1 MAERAIQRRDPE
13 RTRARILEAAK
24 AEFAE
29 RGLGGARVDRIAR
42 LAGANKRMLY
52 HYFGAKQELFL
63 AVLEDTYEEIRSAE
77 AALHLQELD
86 PATAMRRLV
95 EFSFDYFVDHPHFT
109 RLLNSENLHR
119 AAHLKRSQRLP
130 AMQSPLI
137 ATITLVLQR
146 GVDTGQFRDGVDPV
160 QLYVSIAALG
170 YFYFSNIHTLSAAFG
185 KDLASRR
192 HRLTR
197 RQHVVDV
204 ILGYLR
210 PQSP

>member
-1 MAERAIQRRDPE
+1 MTERAIQRRDPE

-119 AAHLKRSQRLP
+119 AAHLKRSRRLP

-146 GVDTGQFRDGVDPV
+146 GVDTGQFRNGVDPV

-210 PQSP
+210 PLSP

>member
-1 MAERAIQRRDPE
+1 MAEAAIQRRDPE
-13 RTRARILEAAK
+13 RTRARILDAAK

-29 RGLGGARVDRIAR
+29 RGLGGARVDRIAS

-52 HYFGAKQELFL
+52 HYFGAKQDLFL

-77 AALHLQELD
+77 AALHLEELD
-86 PATAMRRLV
+86 PALAMRRLV

-119 AAHLKRSQRLP
+119 AAHLKRSRRLR

-146 GVDTGQFRDGVDPV
+146 GVETGTFRDGVDPV
-160 QLYVSIAALG
+160 QLYVSIAGLG

-185 KDLASRR
+185 TDLASKR

-197 RQHVVDV
+197 RQHVADV

-210 PQSP
+210 PQTP

>member
-1 MAERAIQRRDPE
+1 MARPVQRRDPE
-13 RTRARILEAAK
+13 RTRARILKAAQ

-52 HYFGAKQELFL
+52 HYFGNKKDLFL
-63 AVLEDTYEEIRSAE
+63 AVLEDTYEEIRKAE
-77 AALHLQELD
+77 MALHLEALE
-86 PATAMRRLV
+86 PAPAMRRLV

-119 AAHLKRSQRLP
+119 GAHLKRSSRIQ

-137 ATITLVLQR
+137 ATITLLLER
-146 GVDTGQFRDGVDPV
+146 GQAAGQFRDGIDPV

-185 KDLASRR
+185 KDLGAKR

-197 RQHVVDV
+197 RRHVADV

-210 PQSP
+210 PEVS